1 MAPAGTWTWMVLPS
15 KSLGSMS
22 NASAL
27 DHTYETAAWALSRM
41 TSPSIPVSTRR
52 SSLLGI
58 IVTSTNRTSPPVGV
72 QARPVATPGR
82 AVRSTT
88 SSKNRGTA
96 QIIGEAVG
104 GDAERPGL
112 ALREAAGDLAGHGGD
127 LAFEVPHARLAG
139 IAAHDQSNGVRLED
153 QLVRLEAVR
162 AELLGHQVLRRDAD
176 LLLVRVAGERQDFHP
191 VAQRARDGVERVA
204 GGDEEDLRE
213 VERHAE
219 IG

>member
-52 SSLLGI
+52 SSLLGD
-58 IVTSTNRTSPPVGV
+58 
-72 QARPVATPGR
+72 
-82 AVRSTT
+82 
-88 SSKNRGTA
+88 
-96 QIIGEAVG
+96 E
-104 GDAERPGL
+104 
-112 ALREAAGDLAGHGGD
+112 
-127 LAFEVPHARLAG
+127 
-139 IAAHDQSNGVRLED
+139 
-153 QLVRLEAVR
+153 
-162 AELLGHQVLRRDAD
+162 VLRRDAG
-176 LLLVRVAGERQDFHP
+176 LLRVRGAGERQEFHP
-191 VAQRARDGVERVA
+191 VAQRAWDGVERVA

-219 IG
+219 IGVDEGVVLRRVQHLQQRRGRIAPPVRADLVDLVEHEDGILRLGAAQPLDDAPGDRADVRAAMASVLRLG